1 MHPVWG
7 SGLAVASSSGPGQR
21 PEQPLCGSTVVAMPW
36 MVGSTAVSEPIPVLR
51 IVHWTRSS
59 KVALLGVTFEMEPSL
74 WPTIGAG
81 IPGRWLLVAE
91 DPGSA
96 VVPDHRVLGHA
107 SSGEGLLRRR
117 LGGMVA
123 ALGRGVRRQRVVG
136 WAVPARSLVGLGQ
149 AGQGRADA
157 GYHSSHIEL
166 LPTGA
171 TPLRSGFVE
180 NIHVNGPEIFA
191 REVYVLNG
199 AQPKTTYQVTLNVFV
214 LDPSCT
220 GEPLVVPTAAIT
232 TNAAG
237 NGQGGAVFHPADV
250 PAVLRNAT
258 HGIIWTVSDASGVV
272 FSSGC
277 EVVTID

>member
-1 MHPVWG
+1 MRPAVRGCCGVVW
-7 SGLAVASSSGPGQR
+7 
-21 PEQPLCGSTVVAMPW
+21 
-36 MVGSTAVSEPIPVLR
+36 VG
-51 IVHWTRSS
+51 
-59 KVALLGVTFEMEPSL
+59 
-74 WPTIGAG
+74 
-81 IPGRWLLVAE
+81 WL
-91 DPGSA
+91 
-96 VVPDHRVLGHA
+96 
-107 SSGEGLLRRR
+107 RR
-117 LGGMVA
+117 LGVA
-123 ALGRGVRRQRVVG
+123 CGVSG
-136 WAVPARSLVGLGQ
+136 SLVGLCRP
-149 AGQGRADA
+149 GRILAVVAAAVLGVGLMVAPALADA

-199 AQPKTTYQVTLNVFV
+199 AQPKTTYQVTLDVFV

-237 NGQGGAVFHPADV
+237 NGQGSAVFHPADV
-250 PAVLRNAT
+250 PAVLRDAT

-277 EVVTID
+277 EVITID